1 MAIYE
6 VNYTI
11 SNAFTVYVEATSP
24 EEAQEIIENVYQNNF
39 DLLPED
45 GELDHDI
52 DPGIL
57 VEEKLAK
64 NLVILQDELYTR
76 EDMTNE

>member
-1 MAIYE
+1 MGIYQ
-6 VNYTI
+6 VNYSVT
-11 SNAFTVYVEATSP
+11 NNFTVYVESDTALEAT
-24 EEAQEIIENVYQNNF
+24 EIIENIYQNNF

-52 DPGIL
+52 DPGIW
-57 VEEKLAK
+57 VAK
-64 NLVILQDELYTR
+64 PLLWEGERVYTR

>member
-1 MAIYE
+1 MAIYQ
-6 VNYTI
+6 VNYSI
-11 SNAFTVYVEATSP
+11 NNNFTVYVEATSP

-39 DLLPED
+39 DILPED
-45 GELDHDI
+45 GEYDHDI

-57 VEEKLAK
+57 IEEELAK
-64 NLVILQDELYTR
+64 SMMLSHEEFYTR

>member
-24 EEAQEIIENVYQNNF
+24 EDAQEIIENVYQNNF

-57 VEEKLAK
+57 IDEKLAK
-64 NLVILQDELYTR
+64 SLVALQGELYTR